1 MATTP
6 FFQVEGPD
14 DPKLVPG
21 LERFVMLDASELG
34 PVRARFRT
42 APTARPMVVVLVIS
56 VILAG
61 LALLI
66 PWGPAGTN
74 LAVAVIL
81 GMAPLTYFL
90 IVLVGLA
97 TRHWVRDRG
106 LATGWRR
113 QTRLMVPWETIDPGR
128 VHVVEN
134 ATAVV
139 FHPDFQDRSPTYL
152 NNLSDRALLV
162 CGFNSAGFDP
172 LFTYWL
178 LGTPDPEGLAQQIE
192 KAMVDAGLEAHGLAA
207 NASRTAVRAR
217 YRNGGTPLL
226 SDHREPYDPVLGV
239 SSPG

>member
-14 DPKLVPG
+14 DPELVTG
-21 LERFVMLDASELG
+21 LKRLVMLDASELG
-34 PVRARFRT
+34 RVRAQFRT
-42 APTARPMVVVLVIS
+42 APTARPMAVVLVVS
-56 VILAG
+56 VILAA

-66 PWGPAGTN
+66 PWGPDGTN
-74 LAVAVIL
+74 LAVAVIVC
-81 GMAPLTYFL
+81 MAPLTYFL
-90 IVLVGLA
+90 IVLTGLA
-97 TRHWVRDRG
+97 TRHWVRERG

-113 QTRLMVPWETIDPGR
+113 RTRLTVPWETIDPGR

-162 CGFNSAGFDP
+162 CGFNSATGDP
-172 LFTYWL
+172 LFRYWL

-192 KAMVDAGLEAHGLAA
+192 RAMVDAGLEARGLAA

-217 YRNGGTPLL
+217 YRNGGTALL
-226 SDHREPYDPVLGV
+226 SDHRGPYDPVLGAP
-239 SSPG
+239 SPG